1 MCRSLLSGIG
11 AIFAAKKG
19 KGNIIFFD
27 MASRKEHYT
36 RCTKKALNLLVALML
51 CCLFPSAV
59 GINFSA
65 NGISISGKNI
75 PQAAMNKIVQIK
87 GYQGNI
93 VISSVARTPEQQAR
107 CMLNNIKSNGMEE
120 QRKTYKYEGQ
130 QVLNAYNPNL
140 SDEENVRRMTQKIKE
155 VGPHRVSRHCVAVGD
170 LCVFDVEKSSLSNVA
185 TFKQSIRTIAELVLD
200 ENNCVH
206 VEMRIK

>member
-1 MCRSLLSGIG
+1 
-11 AIFAAKKG
+11 
-19 KGNIIFFD
+19 
-27 MASRKEHYT
+27 MASRITHST
-36 RCTKKALNLLVALML
+36 RCTKKALVLVALLL
-51 CCLFPSAV
+51 CSIFPSAV
-59 GINFSA
+59 SINYSA
-65 NGISISGKNI
+65 NGINISGKDI
-75 PQAAMNKIVQIK
+75 PRAAVNKILK
-87 GYQGNI
+87 MTGYQGNI

-107 CMLNNIKSNGMEE
+107 CMLNNIKSNGMDE

-140 SDEENVRRMTQKIKE
+140 SDEENISRMTQKINE
-155 VGPHRVSRHCVAVGD
+155 VGPHRVSRHCVDSKD

-206 VEMRIK
+206 VEMRL